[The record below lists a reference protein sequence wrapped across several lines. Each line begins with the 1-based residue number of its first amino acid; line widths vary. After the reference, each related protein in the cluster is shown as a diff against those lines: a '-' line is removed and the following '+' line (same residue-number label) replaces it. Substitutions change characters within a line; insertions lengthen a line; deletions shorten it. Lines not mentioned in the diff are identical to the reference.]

1 MDNSEFTQKVKLF
14 NMLGIDLWL
23 KKSNYLNKES
33 KLNYSLNLQKYII
46 IQDSLKIK
54 HEKVLEDFF
63 SAVKKN
69 KKDIS
74 LSVLKDATILETIEK
89 DISEDVKKLYLIICD
104 SNFLKLIQNQVL
116 KENMIKKINN
126 TFLFNTS
133 FASDTIT
140 NDIKKLLWRDFLKIK
155 DYE

>member
-1 MDNSEFTQKVKLF
+1 MNNSEFTQKVKLF

-33 KLNYSLNLQKYII
+33 KLNYSLNLKKYII

>member
-33 KLNYSLNLQKYII
+33 KLNYSLNLKKYII

-63 SAVKKN
+63 SAVKKT

-104 SNFLKLIQNQVL
+104 SNFLKLTQNQVL
-116 KENMIKKINN
+116 KENMIKKRNN
-126 TFLFNTS
+126 IFLFNTS

>member
-33 KLNYSLNLQKYII
+33 KLNYSLNLKKYII

-133 FASDTIT
+133 FASDAIT

>member
-33 KLNYSLNLQKYII
+33 KLNYSLNLKKYII